1 MPVVLDYEHE
11 HEHEEIIIMTLPKR
25 CSSAE
30 AAGLV
35 ASLGEEFAVVRNP
48 GYIHPPY
55 ELYPLAPRTVTPL
68 PELAAVVS
76 DMDGTTTTTE
86 HLCVYSLD
94 YMVRRMTGRPA
105 ARDWAGLG
113 DRDHP
118 HVIGN
123 STTKHVEYLVDT
135 YGGAMNRQAFL
146 EALLESIL
154 WTIALSRDD
163 ARREEARNTATNLGL
178 DGLIKSGPAG
188 ELIAKPSFSM
198 DSLRHTA
205 HQLALGNLDRF
216 NPTDRNDLVRGGI
229 EIYYARYH
237 QILEGIGQGRA
248 ETLARQL
255 LGEGRRLIE
264 PMPGVGLFLAAI
276 KGLVTPQ
283 EAGVLFDAQA
293 VELLKAKGRPVPS
306 ADGLTKMR
314 ADFVA
319 AVECFGA
326 KPLPVA
332 IVTSSLGYEA
342 RIVLG
347 ELFSVIRGA
356 ISEWPVPR
364 ATRDKLLEHF
374 ASPDDLYDAILTA
387 TDSSEIR
394 LKPHRDLYSMALH
407 RLGIG
412 TEKFGRVL
420 GLEDSESGV
429 IGIRASGIGL
439 AVAVPFDQ
447 TLGHDLSAA
456 TKICP
461 GGLPQVMF
469 EERFFMTIG

>member
-1 MPVVLDYEHE
+1 MA
-11 HEHEEIIIMTLPKR
+11 LPKR

-30 AAGLV
+30 AAELI
-35 ASLGEEFAVVRNP
+35 ARLGDEFAVVRNP

-55 ELYPLAPRTVTPL
+55 ELYPLAPRAATPL
-68 PELAAVVS
+68 TELAAVVS

-94 YMVRRMTGRPA
+94 DMVRRMTGRSTVQ
-105 ARDWAGLG
+105 DWAGLG
-113 DRDHP
+113 ERDHP
-118 HVIGN
+118 NVIGN

-146 EALLESIL
+146 EALLESVL
-154 WTIALSRDD
+154 WTLALSRDD
-163 ARREEARNTATNLGL
+163 MRRDEARTTAIHLGIE
-178 DGLIKSGPAG
+178 DVIAG
-188 ELIAKPSFSM
+188 QSAREMIDRPDFSM
-198 DSLRHTA
+198 DALRHTA
-205 HQLALGNLDRF
+205 HQLAAGNLECF
-216 NPTDRNDLVRGGI
+216 NPTERGDLVRGGI

-237 QILEGIGQGRA
+237 QILEAIGRGQA
-248 ETLARQL
+248 EALARQL

-264 PMPGVGLFLAAI
+264 PMPGVGLFLSAI
-276 KGLVTPQ
+276 KGFITAR

-293 VELLKAKGRPVPS
+293 ADLLRAKKRPVP
-306 ADGLTKMR
+306 ADDEFKKMR
-314 ADFVA
+314 NDFVA
-319 AVECFGA
+319 NVERFGK

-332 IVTSSLGYEA
+332 IVTSSLAYEA

-347 ELFSVIRGA
+347 ELFSVVRGA
-356 ISEWPVPR
+356 INEWPISRPS
-364 ATRDKLLEHF
+364 RDHLLEKF

-412 TEKFGRVL
+412 VEKFGNVL

-456 TKICP
+456 TKLCP

-469 EERFFMTIG
+469 EERFFVAMD

>member
-1 MPVVLDYEHE
+1 MHHPLKVANT
-11 HEHEEIIIMTLPKR
+11 MALPKR
-25 CSSAE
+25 CTSAE
-30 AAGLV
+30 AAELIGR
-35 ASLGEEFAVVRNP
+35 LGAEFAVVRNP
-48 GYIHPPY
+48 NYIHPPY
-55 ELYPLAPRTVTPL
+55 ELYPLAPRAATPL

-94 YMVRRMTGRPA
+94 YMVRRMTGRRTA
-105 ARDWAGLG
+105 QDWAGLG
-113 DRDHP
+113 ERDHP
-118 HVIGN
+118 NVIGN

-135 YGGAMNRQAFL
+135 YGGALNRQAFL
-146 EALLESIL
+146 EALLESVL
-154 WTIALSRDD
+154 WTMALSRDD
-163 ARREEARNTATNLGL
+163 LRRHEALTTAMHLGL
-178 DGLIKSGPAG
+178 ENVIRSQPAR
-188 ELIAKPSFSM
+188 ELIDHPSFSM
-198 DSLRHTA
+198 DTLRHAA
-205 HQLALGNLDRF
+205 HHLAAGNIETF
-216 NPTDRNDLVRGGI
+216 QPGDRNDLVRGGI

-237 QILEGIGQGRA
+237 QILEAIGQGQA
-248 ETLARQL
+248 ETLAKQL

-264 PMPGVGLFLAAI
+264 PMPGVGLFLSAI
-276 KGLVTPQ
+276 KGLITPQ
-283 EAGVLFDAQA
+283 EAGILFDAHA
-293 VELLKAKGRPVPS
+293 ADLLRAKNRPVPP
-306 ADGLTKMR
+306 DDEFKKMR
-314 ADFVA
+314 ADFIA
-319 AVECFGA
+319 NAGRFGN

-332 IVTSSLGYEA
+332 IVTSSLAYEA

-347 ELFSVIRGA
+347 ELFNVIRGMIA
-356 ISEWPVPR
+356 DWPLAR
-364 ATRDKLLEHF
+364 ATRDRLLEAF

-412 TEKFGRVL
+412 TDKFSQVL

-456 TKICP
+456 TIICP

-469 EERFFMTIG
+469 EERFFVD

>member
-1 MPVVLDYEHE
+1 MN
-11 HEHEEIIIMTLPKR
+11 LPKR

-30 AAGLV
+30 AAELI
-35 ASLGEEFAVVRNP
+35 ARLGDEFAVVRNP
-48 GYIHPPY
+48 NYIHPPY
-55 ELYPLAPRTVTPL
+55 ELYPLAPRAATPL

-94 YMVRRMTGRPA
+94 YMVRRMSGRRTA
-105 ARDWAGLG
+105 QDWAGLG
-113 DRDHP
+113 ERDHP
-118 HVIGN
+118 NVIGN

-146 EALLESIL
+146 EALIESVL

-163 ARREEARNTATNLGL
+163 TRRDEALTTAIHLGL
-178 DGLIKSGPAG
+178 EDVIAG
-188 ELIAKPSFSM
+188 QTARELIDHPEFSM
-198 DSLRHTA
+198 DTLRHTA
-205 HQLALGNLDRF
+205 HHLATGNLDTFQPNERGE
-216 NPTDRNDLVRGGI
+216 LVRGGI

-237 QILEGIGQGRA
+237 QILEAIGQGQA

-264 PMPGVGLFLAAI
+264 PMPGVGLFLSAI
-276 KGLVTPQ
+276 KGLITPQ
-283 EAGVLFDAQA
+283 EAGALFDAQA
-293 VELLKAKGRPVPS
+293 AGLLKAKGRPAP
-306 ADGLTKMR
+306 GEKEFKKMR

-319 AVECFGA
+319 NVERFGK

-332 IVTSSLGYEA
+332 IVTSSLAYEA

-347 ELFSVIRGA
+347 ELFSVVRGA
-356 ISEWPVPR
+356 IAEWPISR
-364 ATRDKLLEHF
+364 STRDHLLEKF
-374 ASPDDLYDAILTA
+374 VSPDEFYDAILTA

-412 TEKFGRVL
+412 TEKFGKVL

-461 GGLPQVMF
+461 GGLPQAMF
-469 EERFFMTIG
+469 EERFFVG

>member
-1 MPVVLDYEHE
+1 
-11 HEHEEIIIMTLPKR
+11 MTLPKR

-30 AAGLV
+30 AAQLV
-35 ASLGEEFAVVRNP
+35 ARLGDEFAVVRNP
-48 GYIHPPY
+48 NYIHPPY
-55 ELYPLAPRTVTPL
+55 ELYPLAPRVATPR
-68 PELAAVVS
+68 PELVAVVS

-105 ARDWAGLG
+105 AGDWAGLG
-113 DRDHP
+113 ERDHP

-135 YGGAMNRQAFL
+135 YGSELNRQAFL
-146 EALLESIL
+146 EALIESIL
-154 WTIALSRDD
+154 WTLALSRDD
-163 ARREEARNTATNLGL
+163 LRRDEALTTAIRLGL
-178 DGLIKSGPAG
+178 ADVLAGQSARQLIEHPA
-188 ELIAKPSFSM
+188 FSM
-198 DSLRHTA
+198 DALRRTA
-205 HQLALGNLDRF
+205 HLLAAGNLGGFQPAERG
-216 NPTDRNDLVRGGI
+216 DLVRGGI

-237 QILEGIGQGRA
+237 QILDGIGQGQA

-276 KGLVTPQ
+276 KGLITPQ

-293 VELLKAKGRPVPS
+293 ADLLRAKGRPVPP
-306 ADGLTKMR
+306 ADAFGQMR
-314 ADFVA
+314 ADFMA
-319 AVECFGA
+319 AVARFGA

-332 IVTSSLGYEA
+332 IVTSSLAYEA

-347 ELFSVIRGA
+347 ELFGVIRGMIA
-356 ISEWPVPR
+356 EWPLAHAGR
-364 ATRDKLLEHF
+364 ERLLARF
-374 ASPDDLYDAILTA
+374 ASPDDLYDGILTA

-412 TEKFGRVL
+412 TDKFENVL

-469 EERFFMTIG
+469 EERFFVG